1 MEGDVIEDSLKYD
14 VDVELGSQE
23 SLGDRIRT
31 LRKLAGLTQ
40 EDVSRAMGL
49 SRSAVA
55 HWETDREGSVRQ
67 HLPKLADLLGVPVE
81 AFLNGMAVENVS
93 VQLSIDEVD
102 LLRLYREL
110 NVVERLSVQR
120 TVARLLRRRGDADG

>member
-1 MEGDVIEDSLKYD
+1 MVEDGLQHK
-14 VDVELGSQE
+14 VDAALGSHE
-23 SLGDRIRT
+23 TLGERIRA

-67 HLPKLADLLGVPVE
+67 HLPRLAELLGVPVE
-81 AFLNGMAVENVS
+81 AFLNGMAVENVQ
-93 VQLSIDEVD
+93 VELTIDEVD
-102 LLRLYREL
+102 VLRLYREL

-120 TVARLLRRRGDADG
+120 TIARLLRRRDRTETID